1 MQNEI
6 TKPSD
11 LLDARGALLQRG
23 WARDLLLKYD
33 RAAVRAPKFKL
44 KEWDY
49 YCVLAGDHG
58 AAFTVADN
66 GYMGFVA
73 ATLFDFTAPRHISK
87 SVMVP
92 FPMGSFTMPASSKEG
107 DVSFKKKGLSLE
119 FLRRPGKRIIRVDW
133 KDFQK
138 KTPLAG
144 EIALAQPDDI
154 DSMVIATPFAG
165 APRAFYYN
173 QKINC
178 LGADGALDFGGKRF
192 AFSPVKDFGVL
203 DWGRGVWT
211 YSNTWYWGS
220 GSGIAGGGPFGFNIG
235 YGFGDTSAATEN
247 MLFYRGKAHKLEHV
261 SFHIPDDSFMKPWKF
276 SSSDGRFEMD
286 FVPILDRSQSDN
298 VLLIKSDQHQVFGR
312 FTGRAVLDDGRVL
325 DIKDFLG
332 FAEKVINRW

>member
-11 LLDARGALLQRG
+11 LLDDTGALLQRG

-119 FLRRPGKRIIRVDW
+119 FLRRPGKRII
-133 KDFQK
+133 
-138 KTPLAG
+138 L
-144 EIALAQPDDI
+144 
-154 DSMVIATPFAG
+154 S
-165 APRAFYYN
+165 
-173 QKINC
+173 
-178 LGADGALDFGGKRF
+178 
-192 AFSPVKDFGVL
+192 
-203 DWGRGVWT
+203 
-211 YSNTWYWGS
+211 
-220 GSGIAGGGPFGFNIG
+220 
-235 YGFGDTSAATEN
+235 
-247 MLFYRGKAHKLEHV
+247 
-261 SFHIPDDSFMKPWKF
+261 
-276 SSSDGRFEMD
+276 
-286 FVPILDRSQSDN
+286 
-298 VLLIKSDQHQVFGR
+298 LLH
-312 FTGRAVLDDGRVL
+312 L
-325 DIKDFLG
+325 
-332 FAEKVINRW
+332 

>member
-6 TKPSD
+6 TRPSD
-11 LLDARGALLQRG
+11 LLDKYGVLLQRG
-23 WARDLLLKYD
+23 WARGLLLKYD
-33 RAAVRAPKFKL
+33 RGTVRAPKFKL

-49 YCVLAGDHG
+49 YCVLAGEHG

-66 GYMGFVA
+66 GYLGFVA
-73 ATLFDFTAPRHISK
+73 VTLFDFTAPRHISK
-87 SVMVP
+87 AVMMP
-92 FPMGSFTMPASSKEG
+92 FPMGSFKMPASSKEG
-107 DVSFKKKGLSLE
+107 DVVIRRKGLSLE
-119 FLRRPGKRIIRVDW
+119 FLRRPGQRIIRIDW
-133 KDFQK
+133 KDFRK
-138 KTPLAG
+138 GTPLTG
-144 EIALAQPDDI
+144 EIALAQPDGI

-178 LGADGALDFGGKRF
+178 LAAEGALLFGGERR
-192 AFSPVKDFGVL
+192 AFSPAKDFGVL

-220 GSGIAGGGPFGFNIG
+220 GSGLVGGKPFGFNIG

-261 SFHIPDDSFMKPWKF
+261 TFHIPDDSFLKPWKF

-286 FVPILDRSQSDN
+286 FVPVLDRSQYDN

-312 FTGRAVLDDGRVL
+312 FTGRAVLDDGTVL
-325 DIKDFLG
+325 ELKDFLG